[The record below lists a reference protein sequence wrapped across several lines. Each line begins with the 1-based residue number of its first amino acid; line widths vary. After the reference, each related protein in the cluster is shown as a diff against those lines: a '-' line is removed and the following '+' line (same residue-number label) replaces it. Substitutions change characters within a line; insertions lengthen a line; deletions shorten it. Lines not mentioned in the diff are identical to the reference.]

1 MTQIYPKIKKI
12 ILDKASIALRIDRCV
27 LHKVNFNVEKPN
39 EEKNGE
45 ISTNI
50 SLVIQKEIKQK
61 PSEIANKIISELKKC
76 PEFLKVEFAMPGFIN
91 LWLDKLLW
99 QDYLK
104 ESLCLTCLLYTSPSP
119 RDATLSRM
127 PSSA

>member
-12 ILDKASIALRIDRCV
+12 ILDKASLALSIDQSV

-50 SLVIQKEIKQK
+50 SLVLQKEIKQK
-61 PSEIANKIISELKKC
+61 PSEIATKII
-76 PEFLKVEFAMPGFIN
+76 G
-91 LWLDKLLW
+91 
-99 QDYLK
+99 
-104 ESLCLTCLLYTSPSP
+104 
-119 RDATLSRM
+119 
-127 PSSA
+127 